1 MGLNNRIGAIAK
13 SQFNHWVTK
22 AEDPLKIINQVV
34 QEMDEGLERSKGKLE
49 QLKLRIKEQ
58 DRFLS
63 KFKQQISYLEEKA
76 VFYVEKGMEENA
88 KDAIRKKRVIVE
100 DENRLKVK
108 QNDEKRMLSEVESTL
123 KELEARVQ
131 MAKVKRK
138 ILFNN
143 FMLDEGAKTITG
155 ESKGFRRNYDTAE
168 QFSVFSRME
177 ERIEDEVEYNSLK
190 REQAKEHW
198 EKQEKL
204 VNEELEQIKKDF
216 KKGGNKK

>member
-1 MGLNNRIGAIAK
+1 MGFNNRVGTIAK

-49 QLKLRIKEQ
+49 QLKLRIKEE

-63 KFKQQISYLEEKA
+63 RFKQQISYLEEKA
-76 VFYVEKGMEENA
+76 VYYVEKGMEENA
-88 KDAIRKKRVIVE
+88 KDSIRKKRVIVE
-100 DENRLKVK
+100 DENRLKFK
-108 QNDEKRMLSEVESTL
+108 QNDEKRILSEMESTL
-123 KELEARVQ
+123 NELEARVQ
-131 MAKVKRK
+131 MTKVKRK

-155 ESKGFRRNYDTAE
+155 ENKDFRRNYDTAE

-177 ERIEDEVEYNSLK
+177 ERIEDEVEFNSLK
-190 REQAKEHW
+190 REQTKEHW

>member
-1 MGLNNRIGAIAK
+1 MGLNNRIGTIAK

-49 QLKLRIKEQ
+49 QLKLRIKEE

-76 VFYVEKGMEENA
+76 VYYVEKGMEENA
-88 KDAIRKKRVIVE
+88 KDSIRKKRVIVE
-100 DENRLKVK
+100 DENRLKFK
-108 QNDEKRMLSEVESTL
+108 QNDEKGILSEMESTL
-123 KELEARVQ
+123 RELEARVQ
-131 MAKVKRK
+131 MTKVKRK

-155 ESKGFRRNYDTAE
+155 VSKGFWGNYDTAE

-177 ERIEDEVEYNSLK
+177 ERIEDEVEFNSLK

>member
-1 MGLNNRIGAIAK
+1 MGLNNRIGTIAK

-63 KFKQQISYLEEKA
+63 KFKHQISYLEEKA
-76 VFYVEKGMEENA
+76 VYYVEKGMEENA
-88 KDAIRKKRVIVE
+88 KDSIRKKRIIVE

-108 QNDEKRMLSEVESTL
+108 QNDEKRMLSEMESTL

-138 ILFNN
+138 ILFND
-143 FMLDEGAKTITG
+143 FMLDEGANAITG
-155 ESKGFRRNYDTAE
+155 ESKGFRCNYDTAG

-177 ERIEDEVEYNSLK
+177 ERIEDEVEFNSLK

-204 VNEELEQIKKDF
+204 VNEELEKIKKDF
-216 KKGGNKK
+216 IKGGNKK

>member
-1 MGLNNRIGAIAK
+1 MGLNNRIGTIAK

-49 QLKLRIKEQ
+49 RLKLRIKEE

-76 VFYVEKGMEENA
+76 VYYVEKGMEENA
-88 KDAIRKKRVIVE
+88 KDSIRKKRVIME
-100 DENRLKVK
+100 NENRLKVK
-108 QNDEKRMLSEVESTL
+108 QNDEKGFLSEMESTL

-131 MAKVKRK
+131 MTKVKRK

-155 ESKGFRRNYDTAE
+155 ESKDFRRNYDTAE

-177 ERIEDEVEYNSLK
+177 ERIEDEVEFNSLK

-204 VNEELEQIKKDF
+204 VNEELEKIKKDF
-216 KKGGNKK
+216 IKGGNKK

>member
-1 MGLNNRIGAIAK
+1 MGLNNRIGTIAK

-49 QLKLRIKEQ
+49 QLKLRIKEE

-76 VFYVEKGMEENA
+76 VYYVEKGMEENA
-88 KDAIRKKRVIVE
+88 KDSIRKKRVIVE

-108 QNDEKRMLSEVESTL
+108 QNDEKGFLSEMESTL
-123 KELEARVQ
+123 RELEARVQ
-131 MAKVKRK
+131 MTKVKRK

-155 ESKGFRRNYDTAE
+155 VSKGFWRNYDTAE

-177 ERIEDEVEYNSLK
+177 ERIEDEVEFNSLK